1 MCATQ
6 PMHIR
11 MYTLIIPAHMDV
23 CLSSAKASGSLRA
36 RALSKAFQTGRFTHI
51 CSLGQ
56 KERTELAGLNRWF
69 CSFAHC
75 CRPVPCHS
83 HCFWHMLHYCNFR
96 FLSLFTHPLGWPPP
110 SIQNAVSNSLQTC
123 IGLQLPHIPRHFE
136 ANVHIMHS

>member
-96 FLSLFTHPLGWPPP
+96 FLSLFTHPLGWLPQQSERSEQQPPDMH
-110 SIQNAVSNSLQTC
+110 
-123 IGLQLPHIPRHFE
+123 GLQLPHIPRHFE

>member
-83 HCFWHMLHYCNFR
+83 HCFWHMLHYCQFR
-96 FLSLFTHPLGWPPP
+96 FLSLFTHPLGLLPQHSERSEQQPPDMHRV
-110 SIQNAVSNSLQTC
+110 AVAS
-123 IGLQLPHIPRHFE
+123 
-136 ANVHIMHS
+136 HSKAL